1 MDMQTTHPDP
11 DGSGWRGLKNSR
23 SVLILTGMVAVAA
36 FLVGVWFQKERAAA
50 QPRPE
55 PPVAEQP
62 EHATDLVEARRSAL
76 ENVPFETA
84 KAALRSVITTI
95 QATGTVGPNETR
107 VAHIRPLANGRIER
121 VLVNIGDHVQA
132 GQALVEYDN
141 IALGELAG
149 QYVAGVAALEKAKAD
164 SQVAERALERA
175 RNLVSAGALAQAE
188 LDRRAAEYNNSRA
201 AISTQQAEI
210 AIADEKLHRFG
221 LSDADIKKLEAADS
235 GYHREASH
243 SVVRAPFAGVVIR
256 YNVSPGEVVDS
267 TSDLM
272 TIADLS
278 TVWIQADVYEKDIA
292 RVRAGQQARVAVDS
306 YPGEV
311 FTGTVSYI
319 SDFLDPKTRTSRVR
333 CEAANRDGRLK
344 LDMFASIQLPT
355 PETRTAVMVPAE
367 AIQRFDN
374 EAAVFVPVSEGA
386 YRRTK
391 VRLGTESDGW
401 VEILAGLKEGE
412 TVVTRGSFYL
422 KSAMLRELIGG
433 EE

>member
-1 MDMQTTHPDP
+1 MEMQTAPLEP
-11 DGSGWRGLKNSR
+11 GGSGRKVFNISR
-23 SVLILTGMVAVAA
+23 SVLFVTGMVAVAA
-36 FLVGVWFQKERAAA
+36 FLAGVWFQKERATATA
-50 QPRPE
+50 RPE
-55 PPVAEQP
+55 LPKAEQP
-62 EHATDLVEARRSAL
+62 EHAADLVEMRRSAL
-76 ENVPFETA
+76 GNVPFETA
-84 KAALRSVITTI
+84 KAALRAVTTTI

-164 SQVAERALERA
+164 SQVAKRSLERA
-175 RNLVSAGALAQAE
+175 QNLVSAGALAQAE
-188 LDRRAAEYNNSRA
+188 LDRRDAEYNNSRA

-210 AIADEKLHRFG
+210 AITDEKLHRFG
-221 LSDADIKKLEAADS
+221 LSDADILKLEAADS

-243 SVVRAPFAGVVIR
+243 SEVRAPFAGVVIR

-292 RVRAGQQARVAVDS
+292 RVRAGQHSRISVDS

-344 LDMFASIQLPT
+344 LDMFATVQLPT
-355 PETRTAVMVPAE
+355 PETRTAVMVPTE
-367 AIQRFDN
+367 AIQRFGN
-374 EAAVFVPVSEGA
+374 ETAVFIPVSESA
-386 YRRTK
+386 YRRAR